1 MAEKKRR
8 IGRIIGW
15 LVVAG
20 LIVAIGMVGV
30 FAISVAT
37 TKIPKPSEV
46 AVAQAT
52 IVYWADGKTELG
64 RLGNV
69 NRESIHLYDV
79 PLHVRHAVL
88 AAEDRS
94 FYSHGGFSV
103 TGIGRAIWNNV
114 RGRPAQGGSTITQQY
129 AKNAYLT
136 QERTWKRKYKELVL
150 AVKLELSTN
159 KDQILED
166 YLNTIYF
173 GRGAYGIQAASQVY
187 FGKDAKDLTLSEG
200 AMLAAIINAPNG
212 LAPETNLDGLKGR
225 WQYVIDGMVKE
236 GWLTPVE
243 AAGTT
248 FPKIK
253 PLNNYDQYA
262 GTNGYLLSTVQQQ
275 LYRLGFTDNDIN
287 LRGLRIVSTFNR
299 KMENAMVHAVNV
311 EGPKS
316 GTDGLRIGGAMIR
329 PQTGEVVA
337 IYGGADYLKN
347 QLNNATQARGL
358 AGSTFKPFGLVAGFR
373 KNISLWSTWNGNSPQ
388 TINGYT
394 LQNYGNESFGWITL
408 LKATED
414 SVNTVFVPMGI
425 QAGLGN
431 VYQAALAAGIPADT
445 PGMHPDAT
453 LVLGTASPTPA
464 ELATAYATFANGGR
478 RNERTYIVSVKTA
491 DGRDLFVYKPK
502 PVQAIPTNVDN
513 EVTYALQNVI
523 KNGTGFA
530 ALALGRPAAGKTGT
544 TDNNMSAWFAGY
556 TPQYACVF
564 MMVKDKNGRPV
575 SLAGT
580 GGMYKVTGGSFPARM
595 WTLAMQNALK
605 GLPVKDFPPYV
616 PSGGGGGGSPR
627 PTTSATP
634 TTAPTG
640 VPTGTPSPTPDA
652 TSDATPTPTA
662 TATPTPTATATPT
675 PVPTTS

>member
-1 MAEKKRR
+1 VAVKKRR
-8 IGRIIGW
+8 IVRIIGW
-15 LVVAG
+15 LFVAG
-20 LIVAIGMVGV
+20 LVTTITLIGI

-52 IVYWADGKTELG
+52 VVYWADGKSQLG
-64 RLGNV
+64 RLGDV
-69 NRESIHLYDV
+69 NRESIPLYEV
-79 PLHVRHAVL
+79 PLSVRHAVL

-94 FYSHGGFSV
+94 FYSHGGFSIP
-103 TGIGRAIWNNV
+103 GIGRAILNNL
-114 RGRPAQGGSTITQQY
+114 RGKPSQGGSTITQQY

-136 QERTWKRKYKELVL
+136 QERTWRRKYKELVL

-173 GRGAYGIQAASQVY
+173 GRGAYGIQAASQAY
-187 FGKDAKDLTLSEG
+187 FGKDAKDLGIAQG
-200 AMLAAIINAPNG
+200 AMLASIINAPNG
-212 LAPETNLDGLKGR
+212 LAPETNLSGLKGR
-225 WQYVIDGMVKE
+225 WAYVVAGMTKE
-236 GWLTPVE
+236 GWLKPAQ
-243 AAGTT
+243 AAALV
-248 FPKIK
+248 FPTIK
-253 PLNNYDQYA
+253 VHVDVNQYA
-262 GTNGYLLSTVQQQ
+262 GVNGYLLSTVRSQ
-275 LYRLGFTDNDIN
+275 LYKLGYTDADIN
-287 LRGLRIVSTFNR
+287 LRGLRVVSTFNR
-299 KMENAMVHAVNV
+299 KMESSMVHAVNAM
-311 EGPKS
+311 GPKT

-329 PQTGEVVA
+329 PNTGEVVA

-373 KNISLWSTWNGNSPQ
+373 KKISLYSMWNGNSPQ

-394 LQNYGNESFGWITL
+394 LKNYSNESWGNITL
-408 LKATED
+408 LKATEN

-425 QAGLGN
+425 QAGIGK
-431 VYQAALAAGIPADT
+431 VYQAALDAGIPPTT
-445 PGMHPDAT
+445 PGMLPDAT

-478 RNERTYIVSVKTA
+478 RLDRTYVVSVKTA
-491 DGRDLFVYKPK
+491 QGKDLYVYKPK
-502 PVQAIPTNVDN
+502 PVQTIDGNVSK

-523 KNGTGFA
+523 SNGTGFA
-530 ALALGRPAAGKTGT
+530 AQLLGRPAAGKTGT

-564 MMVKDKNGRPV
+564 MMVKEKNGLPV

-580 GGMYKVTGGSFPARM
+580 GGMYQVTGGSFPARM

-605 GLPVKDFPPYV
+605 GLPVVPFPPYV
-616 PSGGGGGGSPR
+616 PSGGGGSPS
-627 PTTSATP
+627 PTPSATPSPSATP
-634 TTAPTG
+634 T
-640 VPTGTPSPTPDA
+640 PS
-652 TSDATPTPTA
+652 
-662 TATPTPTATATPT
+662 ATATPT
-675 PVPTTS
+675 PVPTPTPTPSPTPTPTPIPTATPTPTATPVPVAS